1 MLAYA
6 MMPFGYISLYAA
18 DRAFY
23 AADVAAGLY
32 HPLAYYLASAAA
44 AAPLL
49 VVNTLCGAFAAYGL
63 ANLGPSLGQVAVF
76 GGFMALEGLLS
87 AQLLVAVRKS
97 ILFFLLFI
105 SGAGGFRGRTG
116 EKKTHVF
123 CPLSLKKKLK
133 TSLSL
138 FSRPRTSPPRR
149 TWPTSSPSP
158 TCRPA

>member
-49 VVNTLCGAFAAYGL
+49 VVNTLCGAYTAYGL
-63 ANLGPSLGQVAVF
+63 ANLGPSFAQVVAF
-76 GGFMALEGLLS
+76 GGFMALQGLLA
-87 AQLLVAVRKS
+87 AQLLVAVRKCLS
-97 ILFFLLFI
+97 FLFFFFP
-105 SGAGGFRGRTG
+105 GARKSSRGKQNE
-116 EKKTHVF
+116 EKKTNPSIHR
-123 CPLSLKKKLK
+123 
-133 TSLSL
+133 
-138 FSRPRTSPPRR
+138 RPTPPRRR

-158 TCRPA
+158 TCLPA